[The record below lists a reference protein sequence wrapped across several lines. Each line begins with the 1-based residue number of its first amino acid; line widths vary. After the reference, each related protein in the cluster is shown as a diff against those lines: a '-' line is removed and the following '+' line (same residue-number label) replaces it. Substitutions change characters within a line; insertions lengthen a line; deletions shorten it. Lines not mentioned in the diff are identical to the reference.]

1 MNIAYTQK
9 MALRLAILATT
20 GFIGQAALAACPN
33 IDNPN
38 DGELSKVNSATSN
51 TEAIYFCKQ
60 NFDNNALSLSPSS
73 TDLVTGGSQVISR
86 GSTIQQ
92 SPISNS
98 SINLAG
104 FTVNS
109 LNTNQ
114 LTARFPNQN
123 GAFNSPSLFNFY
135 TRISPLVS
143 CSGRFF
149 PYSANQYDIIFNY
162 LRSNANI
169 FQANNGAHIGVTDTS
184 SQNSIARINNVT
196 FKDSNNNLVTAD
208 IKLFYANRTDDSQ
221 RFTSFSHRMCWVGV
235 GTEVIIKPG
244 SNIKKSGEYKLNIGV
259 LTQ

>member
-20 GFIGQAALAACPN
+20 GFIGQAALAACPT
-33 IDNPN
+33 IYSPDDP
-38 DGELSKVNSATSN
+38 ELSKVNSTTSN
-51 TEAIYFCKQ
+51 PEAIYFCKQ
-60 NFDNNALSLSPSS
+60 NFDSNALSFSPRS

-114 LTARFPNQN
+114 LTTRFPNRN

-135 TRISPLVS
+135 TRIRIVSRCEGSLLV
-143 CSGRFF
+143 G
-149 PYSANQYDIIFNY
+149 NQYNAILNY
-162 LRSNANI
+162 LRNNANI
-169 FQANNGAHIGVTDTS
+169 FQANNGAHIGVIDTS
-184 SQNSIARINNVT
+184 SANSIAIINNVILRD
-196 FKDSNNNLVTAD
+196 KDNNPLTANIRLFQSNPPEE
-208 IKLFYANRTDDSQ
+208 SQ
-221 RFTSFSHRMCWVGV
+221 KFTSLTDKMCWVGV

-244 SNIKKSGEYKLNIGV
+244 SNIRRSGEYKLNIGV